1 MVIYEFMSKAIIK
14 GGAPLMGDLTPPGD
28 KSISHR
34 AAIIGSLSNGPTTVR
49 GFLFSNDT
57 LSSINAMMSLGIPI
71 ESNPEFIRINGKGLF
86 GLSEPEDVIDAGNSG
101 TTARL
106 LTGLL
111 SAQNFFS
118 TISGDKYLRV
128 RPMDR
133 VVEPLRLMG
142 ARISGRGGGKRL
154 PLAFEGNKLSGVKYH
169 PPVASSQIKSA
180 ILLAGLFAEGETE
193 VIELKP
199 TRDHTERMFSFFGV
213 KVERDGLSIKIRGH
227 QQLED
232 VGEITVPG
240 DISSATFFIVAALV
254 NPNSEI
260 LIKNVGINNERL
272 GAVEVLKRM
281 GGYIEIIRRIEE
293 SGEII
298 GDILVKS
305 SKLRGTEIKG
315 DIIPKTIDE
324 LPVIAVAA
332 CLAEGETIIK
342 DAKELRV
349 KESDRIKTVVTELSK
364 FGADIVELQDGMI
377 INGKE
382 TLIGANCSSWG
393 DHRVAMALAVAGT
406 RATGETEIDDS
417 ECVSVSFPAFFDV
430 MKRLRG

>member
-1 MVIYEFMSKAIIK
+1 MSKAIIK
-14 GGAPLMGDLTPPGD
+14 GGAPLRGDLTPPGD

-128 RPMDR
+128 RPMNR

-142 ARISGRGGGKRL
+142 ARISGRAGGKRL
-154 PLAFEGNKLSGVKYH
+154 PLAIEGNKLSGVKYH

-227 QQLED
+227 Q
-232 VGEITVPG
+232 
-240 DISSATFFIVAALV
+240 
-254 NPNSEI
+254 
-260 LIKNVGINNERL
+260 
-272 GAVEVLKRM
+272 
-281 GGYIEIIRRIEE
+281 
-293 SGEII
+293 
-298 GDILVKS
+298 
-305 SKLRGTEIKG
+305 
-315 DIIPKTIDE
+315 
-324 LPVIAVAA
+324 
-332 CLAEGETIIK
+332 
-342 DAKELRV
+342 
-349 KESDRIKTVVTELSK
+349 
-364 FGADIVELQDGMI
+364 
-377 INGKE
+377 
-382 TLIGANCSSWG
+382 
-393 DHRVAMALAVAGT
+393 
-406 RATGETEIDDS
+406 
-417 ECVSVSFPAFFDV
+417 
-430 MKRLRG
+430 